1 MKNLSHIL
9 PALLLVAAAISCQ
22 KEDEFTYDTSL
33 PALREKLYA
42 ACESPDRQ
50 KMADF
55 FADWARALPP
65 TPQSEIDRSP
75 ALQAYGDLCRQL
87 YAPFDPQSPFGMKNE
102 IGLSAQYV
110 VINSGIRYG
119 VSELTHFDTV
129 DLTYLEDKN
138 REFIFRSGADH
149 NLPEFRLPVDP
160 DNVAGKSVVYGTE
173 NYYDAFR
180 EYLADFPTEPGDDSF
195 CRKMVERGEIFK
207 PYLVLYPKHINKI
220 MTLPSISIAY
230 FSKNLDE
237 AWIEY
242 QLNMMVMVCHA
253 VNKEGVWSI
262 GKKMGIGAIDGF
274 ICTDF

>member
-1 MKNLSHIL
+1 
-9 PALLLVAAAISCQ
+9 
-22 KEDEFTYDTSL
+22 
-33 PALREKLYA
+33 
-42 ACESPDRQ
+42 
-50 KMADF
+50 
-55 FADWARALPP
+55 
-65 TPQSEIDRSP
+65 
-75 ALQAYGDLCRQL
+75 
-87 YAPFDPQSPFGMKNE
+87 MKNE